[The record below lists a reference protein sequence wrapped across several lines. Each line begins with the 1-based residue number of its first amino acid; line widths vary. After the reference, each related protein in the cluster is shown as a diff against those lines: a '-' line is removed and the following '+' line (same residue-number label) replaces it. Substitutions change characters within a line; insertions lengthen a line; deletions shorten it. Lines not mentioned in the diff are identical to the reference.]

1 MSSSPSLNPPSTTY
15 TEGGD
20 RGVDSGKTQSA
31 LDAFTEYKTDIAN
44 TFSGFKS
51 QITGYASA
59 FYGDSSNQVKAYV
72 DGVIDSCQSLM
83 ESLNAFESKIDE
95 AAANYAAQASTIYG
109 GMGTNASAGGE

>member
-20 RGVDSGKTQSA
+20 RGVDNTKTATAVQ
-31 LDAFTEYKTDIAN
+31 AFADYKADIAA
-44 TFSGFKS
+44 TFSGFKT

-72 DGVIDSCQSLM
+72 DGVIDSCQKLM
-83 ESLNAFESKIDE
+83 ESLNSFESRITE
-95 AAANYAAQASTIYG
+95 AQANYATQASTIYG